1 MSVAPIPLPTA
12 DTTLAD
18 YLRLEWLPRHEPTWA
33 SGSRRH
39 RRWAVGI
46 LCDSSLADRPIGQ
59 LGVLEIERY
68 FAERAGQPFP
78 QKGQLPARG
87 SLKAIFATLKS
98 CLSDAVRYGLIPD
111 NPCTRVRLPLEPS
124 EEIGIWSAEEVRQF
138 LAATDDSRYA
148 TLWRL
153 LLATGMR
160 RGEALGLQWADIDL
174 DAGRLRIVRAMLA
187 DSRRDN
193 VLYGAPKNRKSRR
206 TISLDAGTVEAL
218 RAWQVQRLAES
229 GSIAATDPVF
239 TLRDGSPMLPAGVSD
254 TWRRAVRQAGL
265 RPLPLHGARH
275 THISHLLSAGEP
287 LAHVSARVGHATSAM
302 TLRTYAHVIAGDD
315 ARTAE
320 RAGELFQGHTHANV
334 CVCPWTDGCS
344 CSSTRSATPESQPS
358 PSESTDPWPR

>member
-1 MSVAPIPLPTA
+1 MIRGAIHSAAPSTARCDGVLLPLVAPSVRRMSVEPIPLPTA

-124 EEIGIWSAEEVRQF
+124 EEIGIWSAEEVRRF
-138 LAATDDSRYA
+138 LAATADSRYA

-174 DAGRLRIVRAMLA
+174 EAGKLRIVRAMLA

-193 VLYGAPKNRKSRR
+193 VIYGAPKNRKSRR
-206 TISLDAGTVEAL
+206 TISLDAGTVKAL
-218 RAWQVQRLAES
+218 RAWKEQRLEEA

-239 TLRDGSPMLPAGVSD
+239 TLADGSPMLPAGVSD

-265 RPLPLHGARH
+265 RPLPLHGTRH

-320 RAGELFQGHTHANV
+320 RAGELFDAG
-334 CVCPWTDGCS
+334 
-344 CSSTRSATPESQPS
+344 
-358 PSESTDPWPR
+358 